1 MKKSFSVLLLLVIL
15 YENTSCQ
22 KNNWEAAFYNIAI
35 GASVSS
41 IGALINKDKGEKPMP
56 VIVKGIWQG
65 ALGGYITFESKRL
78 IEPAY
83 KHDDWKLFW
92 ASKILN
98 SAGTSIK
105 ENAALNR
112 DFWVQW
118 NMHIG
123 FLRLE
128 LHNRDNFKF
137 GAKALPIASYY
148 TLLAIIHTDF
158 EPQQSLKIGHLVFSS
173 DDPRFEAT
181 NTAGVVF
188 PGIMVL
194 RRGYETHSQL
204 QAHEIIHLYQQNDF
218 SIFNANYS
226 KAIKGLSK
234 SSPFVDKLSRYIY
247 PDLSIYVQLAVYE
260 FERRTSVYYYDN
272 FLEHEAGYY
281 SNTVKKNFR
290 INDP

>member
-1 MKKSFSVLLLLVIL
+1 MKKFFSVLMLLTIL
-15 YENTSCQ
+15 FGNAYSQN
-22 KNNWEAAFYNIAI
+22 NNWEAAFYNIAI

-41 IGALINKDKGEKPMP
+41 IGALINKNKGERPMP

-92 ASKILN
+92 ASKVLN

-128 LHNRDNFKF
+128 LHNTDNFRF
-137 GAKALPIASYY
+137 RAKALPVASYY
-148 TLLAIIHTDF
+148 TFLAFIYTDF
-158 EPQQSLKIGHLVFSS
+158 EARQSLKTGHLVFSS

-181 NTAGVVF
+181 NSAGIVF

-194 RRGYETHSQL
+194 RHGYEAHSQL

-218 SIFNANYS
+218 SIFNAYYN
-226 KAIKGLSK
+226 KAITGLSK
-234 SSPFVDKLSRYIY
+234 GSPFVDKLSRYIY
-247 PDLSIYVQLAVYE
+247 PDLSGGIHLAVYQ
-260 FERRTSVYYYDN
+260 FERRRSVYYYDN
-272 FLEHEAGYY
+272 FLEHEAAYY
-281 SNTVKKNFR
+281 SNTLHLNFKVR
-290 INDP
+290 